1 MVSLNWGE
9 IFTRGISTGVKE
21 FSNVAKAKDVSIKA
35 EAKASAEAFAE
46 ANEKYNN
53 EIQDNKKALSKEV
66 DSISDL
72 VGGDINKIRT
82 VMKTYGNAEVVSQLQ
97 KDFEKYQ
104 ADAFY
109 EQANTGK
116 EIKFKSLKEYINGK
130 LTQTGTAFVSD
141 EAAEQAADE
150 AAVIGDELDIQKAE
164 EKAKGMGITLE
175 QYLNTQARKLSSR
188 PAFSVEGKAAR
199 LVEESKM
206 GLFGKTLTM
215 EEARQMVTSGQK
227 LGGEEAE
234 DLGDTGSA
242 LPREGGLSASEKAT
256 ILGEVR
262 QTKVETGDIIPEA
275 DKIKLRNDIGKT
287 LSANKLAVG
296 DAQDGFRVL
305 NEKPALNAAIKEIEE
320 RLKDPKLAIKDRSV
334 YESLKDEFE
343 RKLSQLGVKDTTQL
357 EIEKEETQRR
367 ENNNKEPKKFKENP
381 TIGNLKELKKQGHK
395 FFITPNGQFVP
406 IDGILNKYSGKKPE
420 KQKPKINA
428 VTNSVTPKPQNPT
441 EAAEWDKQYG
451 KTHFANGKP
460 KSQSQIDY
468 EQRVS

>member
-46 ANEKYNN
+46 ANENYKN
-53 EIQDNKKALSKEV
+53 EVENNKKALAKEV

-72 VGGDINKIRT
+72 VGGDVNKIRT

-109 EQANTGK
+109 EQARTGK
-116 EIKFKSLKEYINGK
+116 EIKFKSLKEYINGR

-150 AAVIGDELDIQKAE
+150 AAVVGDELDIQKAE

-175 QYLNTQARKLSSR
+175 QYLNTQARKLSSK

-234 DLGDTGSA
+234 DLGDTGYA
-242 LPREGGLSASEKAT
+242 LPREGGLSASEKAG
-256 ILGEVR
+256 ILKEVR
-262 QTKVETGDIIPEA
+262 QTKEETGGIISEA
-275 DKIKLRNDIGKT
+275 DKIKLRNDIGKA

-296 DAQDGFRVL
+296 TTIGGFEVL

-343 RKLSQLGVKDTTQL
+343 RKLSQLGKKKKTLQDAIEEVRKRPKLIKDFIKQFGKEKLPPELQKLIPKEDKEKKEVTQ
-357 EIEKEETQRR
+357 IKAVSYSVDPRPT
-367 ENNNKEPKKFKENP
+367 NP
-381 TIGNLKELKKQGHK
+381 T
-395 FFITPNGQFVP
+395 
-406 IDGILNKYSGKKPE
+406 
-420 KQKPKINA
+420 
-428 VTNSVTPKPQNPT
+428 
-441 EAAEWDKQYG
+441 AATEWDKKYG
-451 KTHFANGKP
+451 ETHYPKNGRPKT
-460 KSQSQIDY
+460 QQQINYD
-468 EQRVS
+468 QRFN